1 MHAQKII
8 QDLLRE
14 KCPSMHAKRRQCL
27 SRLVEA
33 ARTGGLGLLKL
44 SRALESSSSLRYRIK
59 CCDRLLSNRH
69 LFKERGQI
77 YGALNA
83 CVLPRQGRISILVDW
98 SDLLA
103 DGSAHL
109 LRAAAMVKGRAVV
122 LYEEVHSGKDYGS
135 PTIHRQ
141 FLQTLRTLL
150 PAHCQ
155 PILVTDAGFR
165 SSWFRIAT
173 ELKYS
178 WIGRIR
184 NRDMVCPDGDVEW
197 KGCKS
202 LYARATARPS
212 NLGSFA
218 YVRSNP
224 TPCRLVAFKKPG
236 KGRHCKTAFG
246 KQVRSAKS
254 LRSRASQVEPW
265 LLAVSPDLAPL
276 SAKAVVILY
285 AGRMQIEQTFRDVKN
300 SQWGMGLS
308 QSQTRKHERLGILLL
323 IGTLVSYA
331 LWLIGLAARQSGYSI
346 GYGSKKKAPTTVS
359 ILSLARHWLAEKHR
373 ALTRSQLEQALL
385 ELRSMVMK

>member
-14 KCPSMHAKRRQCL
+14 KCPAMHAKRRQCL
-27 SRLVEA
+27 SKLVEA
-33 ARTGGLGLLKL
+33 GRIGGLGLLKL
-44 SRALESSSSLRYRIK
+44 SRALDQSTSLRYRIK
-59 CCDRLLSNRH
+59 CCDRMLSNRH

-83 CVLPRQGRISILVDW
+83 CVLPQQGQIAIIVDW
-98 SDLLA
+98 SDLLT

-109 LRAAAMVKGRAVV
+109 LRAATMVKGRAVV
-122 LYEEVHSGKDYGS
+122 LYEEVHHGNDYGA
-135 PTIHRQ
+135 PAVHRQ
-141 FLQTLRTLL
+141 FLRTLRTLL
-150 PAHCQ
+150 PSRCQ

-165 SSWFRIAT
+165 SSWFQIAT
-173 ELKYS
+173 ELKYA

-184 NRDMVCPDGDVEW
+184 NRDMVCPADGIEW

-202 LYARATARPS
+202 LYPRATAKPV
-212 NLGSFA
+212 NLGWFT

-224 TPCRLVAFKKPG
+224 TLCRLVIFKKAA

-246 KQVRSAKS
+246 KQARSAKS
-254 LRSRASQVEPW
+254 LKSRASQVEPW
-265 LLAVSPDLAPL
+265 LLAISPGLTSL
-276 SAKAVVILY
+276 SAKAVVALY

-323 IGTLVSYA
+323 IGTLLSYA
-331 LWLIGLAARQSGYSI
+331 LWLIGLAARQSGYWI
-346 GYGSKKKAPTTVS
+346 GYGSKKNAPTTVS

-373 ALTRSQLEQALL
+373 SLTRPQLEQALL

>member
-14 KCPSMHAKRRQCL
+14 KCPAMHAKRQQCL

-33 ARTGGLGLLKL
+33 GRTGGLGLLKL
-44 SRALESSSSLRYRIK
+44 SRALEQTTSLRYRIK

-69 LFKERGQI
+69 LFKERAQI

-83 CVLPRQGRISILVDW
+83 SVLPLQGRICIIVDW

-122 LYEEVHSGKDYGS
+122 LYEEVHAGKDYGS
-135 PTIHRQ
+135 PTVHRQ

-165 SSWFRIAT
+165 SSWFQLAT
-173 ELKYS
+173 ELKYA

-184 NRDMVCPDGDVEW
+184 NRDMACPAGGVEW

-202 LYARATARPS
+202 LYPRATARPS
-212 NLGSFA
+212 NLGLFA

-224 TPCRLVAFKKPG
+224 TACRLVAFKKTA
-236 KGRHCKTAFG
+236 KSRHRKTAFG
-246 KQVRSAKS
+246 KQARSAKS
-254 LRSRASQVEPW
+254 LKSRASQVEPW
-265 LLAVSPDLAPL
+265 LLAVSPDLVPL
-276 SAKAVVILY
+276 NAKAIVALY

-331 LWLIGLAARQSGYSI
+331 LWLIGLAARQSGYWI
-346 GYGSKKKAPTTVS
+346 GYGSKKNAATTVS
-359 ILSLARHWLAEKHR
+359 VLSLARHWLAENGR
-373 ALTRSQLEQALL
+373 SLTKSQLVQALL
-385 ELRSMVMK
+385 ELRSMVM

>member
-14 KCPSMHAKRRQCL
+14 KCPAMHAKRQQCL

-33 ARTGGLGLLKL
+33 GRTGGLGLLKL
-44 SRALESSSSLRYRIK
+44 SRALEQSTSLRYRIK

-69 LFKERGQI
+69 LFKERAQI

-83 CVLPRQGRISILVDW
+83 SVLPLQGRICIIVDW
-98 SDLLA
+98 SDLLV

-135 PTIHRQ
+135 RTVHRQ

-165 SSWFRIAT
+165 SSWFQIAT
-173 ELKYS
+173 ELKYA

-184 NRDMVCPDGDVEW
+184 NRDMVRPAGGVEW

-202 LYARATARPS
+202 LYPRATARPR
-212 NLGSFA
+212 NLGSFS

-224 TPCRLVAFKKPG
+224 TACRLVAFKRPA

-246 KQVRSAKS
+246 RPARSAKS
-254 LRSRASQVEPW
+254 LKSRQSQVEPW
-265 LLAVSPDLAPL
+265 LLAVSPDLAAL
-276 SAKAVVILY
+276 SAKAIVVLY

-323 IGTLVSYA
+323 IGALVSYA
-331 LWLIGLAARQSGYSI
+331 LWLIGLAARQSGYWI
-346 GYGSKKKAPTTVS
+346 GYGSKKNAPTTVS
-359 ILSLARHWLAEKHR
+359 VLSLARHWLAEKR
-373 ALTRSQLEQALL
+373 SSLTKSQLEQALL
-385 ELRSMVMK
+385 ELRSMVMQ